1 MKFNKFVQLITVT
14 SLLCFLLLAYGFIK
28 GAYTVLNPQKN
39 KLIVTDTN
47 ENEDLH
53 KSKELKIVT
62 LGDSI
67 TRGVGDDEGL
77 GYVQRVKSTLQKEY
91 KQSSSISNL
100 AISGAKTSNLL
111 TELKKKNILNT
122 IHSADTIILT
132 IGGNDLFPGAD
143 RLDQQFLKSY
153 RPDEKTFRNNL
164 QNIFKII
171 REQNPSAKIYAFG
184 FYNPFHNVEGLDAS
198 SSFVSKWNDIL
209 EQSVLQ
215 IENAYV
221 IPTFDLFYNE
231 EKKFLSTDHF
241 HPNKVGYEEMAN
253 RLSKKIGSQL
263 RGDSNE

>member
-1 MKFNKFVQLITVT
+1 LKFNKFVQFITVT

-28 GAYTVLNPQKN
+28 GSYTVLNPQKS
-39 KLIVTDTN
+39 KLIVSHTN
-47 ENEDLH
+47 ENENLH
-53 KSKELKIVT
+53 KSDKLKIVT

-77 GYVQRVKSTLQKEY
+77 GYVQRVKSSLQKEH

-122 IHSADTIILT
+122 IQSADIIILT

-143 RLDQQFLKSY
+143 RLNQQFLSTY

-171 REQNPSAKIYAFG
+171 REQNPSAQIYAFG
-184 FYNPFHNVEGLDAS
+184 YYNPFHNVEGLDAS
-198 SSFVSKWNDIL
+198 SSFVSKWNEIL

-221 IPTFDLFYNE
+221 IPTFDLFYND
-231 EKKFLSTDHF
+231 EKEFLSTDHF
-241 HPNKVGYEEMAN
+241 HPNKAGYEEMAN
-253 RLSKKIGSQL
+253 RLSRKIGSQL